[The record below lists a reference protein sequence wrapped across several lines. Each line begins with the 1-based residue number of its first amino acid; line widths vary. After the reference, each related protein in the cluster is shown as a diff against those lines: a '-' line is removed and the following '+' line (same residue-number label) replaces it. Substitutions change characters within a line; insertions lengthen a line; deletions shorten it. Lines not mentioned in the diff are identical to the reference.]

1 LEQNKGLKMPYVEV
15 WVDPE
20 NNLEEYSDDELIGE
34 LKRRG
39 QDYNTTFV
47 DADAMRSVLEKI
59 WYNRRLG
66 KDYQTELNE
75 LIYGVLGKIV

>member
-1 LEQNKGLKMPYVEV
+1 MPYVEV

-20 NNLEEYSDDELIGE
+20 NNLEEYSDDELIDE

>member
-1 LEQNKGLKMPYVEV
+1 MPYMEV

-20 NNLEEYSDDELIGE
+20 DNLEEYSDDDLIDE

-59 WYNRRLG
+59 WYKRRLD

>member
-1 LEQNKGLKMPYVEV
+1 MPYINTYVEV
-15 WVDPE
+15 DDVLDE
-20 NNLEEYSDDELIGE
+20 LSDDELIDE

>member
-1 LEQNKGLKMPYVEV
+1 MEV

-20 NNLEEYSDDELIGE
+20 DNLEEYSDDDLIDE

>member
-1 LEQNKGLKMPYVEV
+1 MPYMEV

-20 NNLEEYSDDELIGE
+20 DNLEEYSDDDLIDE

>member
-1 LEQNKGLKMPYVEV
+1 MPYMEV

-20 NNLEEYSDDELIGE
+20 DNLEEYSDDDLIDE

-59 WYNRRLG
+59 WYKRRLG

>member
-1 LEQNKGLKMPYVEV
+1 MPYVNTYVEV
-15 WVDPE
+15 DDV
-20 NNLEEYSDDELIGE
+20 LEELSDDELIDE

-47 DADAMRSVLEKI
+47 DGDAMRSVLEKI
-59 WYNRRLG
+59 WLNRRLG

>member
-1 LEQNKGLKMPYVEV
+1 MPYVNTYVEV
-15 WVDPE
+15 DDV
-20 NNLEEYSDDELIGE
+20 LEELSDDELIDE

>member
-1 LEQNKGLKMPYVEV
+1 MPYVEV

-20 NNLEEYSDDELIGE
+20 DNLEEYSDDELIDE

-59 WYNRRLG
+59 WLNRRLG

>member
-1 LEQNKGLKMPYVEV
+1 MPYINTYVEV
-15 WVDPE
+15 DDVLDE
-20 NNLEEYSDDELIGE
+20 LSDDELIGE

-59 WYNRRLG
+59 WYKRRLG

>member
-1 LEQNKGLKMPYVEV
+1 LEQNKGLKMPYVNTYVEV
-15 WVDPE
+15 DDV
-20 NNLEEYSDDELIGE
+20 LEELSDDELIDE